1 MLHLPWQAL
10 AATASTLTMIVA
22 LLAAPGHEYAAGAF
36 ETLREPG
43 QAGFIAAHRGGAAA
57 PENTLPA
64 VRLAL
69 DGPAAF
75 VETDVQLTS
84 DGVPV
89 LMHDWTLDRTTDG
102 TGPVWAH
109 TYGQVSRLDAGSW
122 FDPEFAEVRVPTL
135 AQFLAL
141 LAPSGKEALVE
152 LKGSWNREQLIG
164 IADQIYGYGLEGRVI
179 LVSFSLTT
187 LQYLREVANDVPR
200 AIITREVVGDP
211 AVLAAACGAVA
222 IVTSRGF
229 IEDDPGAVDRMHAA
243 GLGVLAYTLNGEEGW
258 ATALALGVDG
268 FITDETAALGDWLG
282 GRP

>member
-1 MLHLPWQAL
+1 M
-10 AATASTLTMIVA
+10 
-22 LLAAPGHEYAAGAF
+22 
-36 ETLREPG
+36 
-43 QAGFIAAHRGGAAA
+43 
-57 PENTLPA
+57 
-64 VRLAL
+64 
-69 DGPAAF
+69 
-75 VETDVQLTS
+75 
-84 DGVPV
+84 
-89 LMHDWTLDRTTDG
+89 
-102 TGPVWAH
+102 
-109 TYGQVSRLDAGSW
+109 
-122 FDPEFAEVRVPTL
+122 
-135 AQFLAL
+135 

-152 LKGSWNREQLIG
+152 LKGSWNREQLLG
-164 IADQIYGYGLEGRVI
+164 VADQIYGYGLEGRVI

-200 AIITREVVGDP
+200 AIITKEVVGDP

-229 IEDDPGAVDRMHAA
+229 LEEDPGAVDRMHAA